1 MHPRIILAIIRK
13 DATDIWI
20 NKSTLG
26 GLLFPILMTLV
37 YFFIGKLI
45 GNANPSLLVYN
56 PGNSDV
62 TAVVAAAFAN
72 PIIDQASSETAV
84 TAAFGENGA
93 KKKTPYAAG
102 IIVPADFETLLASG
116 STPQITLYFN
126 GSSVNAQ
133 TRTLIAAA
141 VVNYARARAAPQ
153 PPVILVTSVINPPV
167 SSNAGVA
174 LREFYMPLTLLI
186 SLFIGTMFI
195 PTLLIEEK
203 EKKTLRMLMITP
215 ASFLDVLVAKLL
227 VVLAYQLVLTFVVL
241 AIQGAFTGQVGLVV
255 LYAVLGG
262 CLSMGIGLLL
272 GAAFDSVTAASGVAG
287 VVILVYV
294 VAGIFIGP
302 LGEILG
308 NSPVR
313 YIIKLIPTYY
323 IADGVYNAITSAGTV
338 GSNLLDLGVIIG
350 CTIILIAV
358 SSWILRRKS
367 SVTGA
372 I

>member
-1 MHPRIILAIIRK
+1 MHPRIILAIMRK

-37 YFFIGKLI
+37 YFFIGKMI
-45 GNANPSLLVYN
+45 GNANTTLLVYN
-56 PGNSDV
+56 PGNSGV

-72 PIIDQASSETAV
+72 PIIDQASSESAV

-102 IIVPADFETLLASG
+102 IIVPADFETLLTSG
-116 STPQITLYFN
+116 SAPRITLYFN

-133 TRTLIAAA
+133 TRALIAAA
-141 VVNYARARAAPQ
+141 VVNYGRARANPQ
-153 PPVILVTSVINPPV
+153 PPVLLVTSVINPPA

-174 LREFYMPLTLLI
+174 LGEFYMPLTLLI

-227 VVLAYQLVLTFVVL
+227 VVLAYQLALTFVVL
-241 AIQGAFTGQVGLVV
+241 AIQEAFTGQVGLVV

-262 CLSMGIGLLL
+262 CLSIAIGLLL
-272 GAAFDSVTAASGVAG
+272 GAAFDSMTAASGVAG
-287 VVILVYV
+287 FVIVVYI

-313 YIIKLIPTYY
+313 YIVRLIPTYY

-338 GSNLLDLGVIIG
+338 GGNLLDIGVIVG
-350 CTIILIAV
+350 CSLALLAV